1 MPGLPISGVSL
12 LELNEKLDAG
22 RVVSEARFKLPASP
36 RTWQRYV
43 NNYSAELMISY
54 IKGRQLLSPVT
65 RVNASNIRAK
75 KITKNPRSKDIIKF
89 LLTFITFKVFE
100 RIFRKREIRN
110 TLFSLMEKN
119 LLAHLHKLSTM
130 RIPPSLM

>member
-1 MPGLPISGVSL
+1 MAALC
-12 LELNEKLDAG
+12 
-22 RVVSEARFKLPASP
+22 
-36 RTWQRYV
+36 

-65 RVNASNIRAK
+65 ELMQEYLAK

-100 RIFRKREIRN
+100 RIFRKRNKN
-110 TLFSLMEKN
+110 TLFSLMEK
-119 LLAHLHKLSTM
+119 
-130 RIPPSLM
+130 IY